1 MPAGEPER
9 LLAGRY
15 RLRTVIGRGGMGAV
29 WRARDELLNRDVAV
43 KEIVWPAQLTADER
57 EVARQR
63 AVREARL
70 AARLRHPNV
79 VGVYDIVEEDDQ
91 PSIVMELI
99 PFRSLRDAVL
109 DAGPR
114 SPAEAARI
122 GLSVLAALRAVHDAG
137 VVHRDVKP
145 ANILLGPKG
154 RVVLTDFGMAKAADS
169 PTLTTSGVLLGS
181 PSYLAPERARGGPAG
196 AAADLWALGASL
208 YAAVEGHPPFER
220 VGALASLAAVVDDE
234 PDTPLHAG
242 PLRPVIE
249 GLLRKDPDI
258 RLDAAETERML
269 RRIVAKD
276 DLERAA
282 TPRYDRAAPQTAVSP
297 PDATKD
303 GPTGNAGPPARDQVT
318 HHVAVPPEHSALPR
332 AEAGHHHP
340 PAGPAPLPAPRQA
353 ERRAPQGASRRPR
366 PGLAALAAV
375 AAIAVIAT
383 GIALISGHPAG
394 HPASHPAASGASRS
408 APGTASAPAR
418 SSAPAVAPSSPPA
431 TPGSGES
438 GTLPAG
444 YYWFTNS

>member
-15 RLRTVIGRGGMGAV
+15 RLRTVIGRGGMGVV

-91 PSIVMELI
+91 PSIVMELV

-220 VGALASLAAVVDDE
+220 GPVRCDPGGLGKLAGKPFRDLAQD
-234 PDTPLHAG
+234 
-242 PLRPVIE
+242 
-249 GLLRKDPDI
+249 LL
-258 RLDAAETERML
+258 E
-269 RRIVAKD
+269 
-276 DLERAA
+276 
-282 TPRYDRAAPQTAVSP
+282 
-297 PDATKD
+297 
-303 GPTGNAGPPARDQVT
+303 
-318 HHVAVPPEHSALPR
+318 
-332 AEAGHHHP
+332 
-340 PAGPAPLPAPRQA
+340 
-353 ERRAPQGASRRPR
+353 
-366 PGLAALAAV
+366 
-375 AAIAVIAT
+375 
-383 GIALISGHPAG
+383 
-394 HPASHPAASGASRS
+394 
-408 APGTASAPAR
+408 
-418 SSAPAVAPSSPPA
+418 
-431 TPGSGES
+431 
-438 GTLPAG
+438 
-444 YYWFTNS
+444 